1 MPHQPPSPTTQHQ
14 QVPSDIAFPGAQ
26 GTEKWD
32 GLVDRRAHTRFRVPM
47 DFCFQFQW
55 THMGIATLSTE
66 SWPLDIS
73 ASGIGLLNTVLI
85 PIGARCACGLRARD
99 GQRHSL
105 SGTVVSCE
113 EVAAGVFH
121 VGISLDQH
129 IEVEPFIGT
138 SVRSAPGDPW
148 PFDHNDHEETSRR
161 VEYVRLRASLD
172 RDAA

>member
-1 MPHQPPSPTTQHQ
+1 MPHRQSSPLPQDQP
-14 QVPSDIAFPGAQ
+14 VPSNDAPPELQ
-26 GTEKWD
+26 GTEKW
-32 GLVDRRAHTRFRVPM
+32 GEPSDRRAHARFRVPM
-47 DFCFQFQW
+47 DFCFQLQW

-73 ASGIGLLNTVLI
+73 ASGIGILGTVPI

-105 SGTVVSCE
+105 SGTVVACE
-113 EVAAGVFH
+113 EIAAGVFH
-121 VGISLDQH
+121 IGISLDQQ

-138 SVRSAPGDPW
+138 NVRSAPGDPW

-161 VEYVRLRASLD
+161 VEYVRLRASLN
-172 RDAA
+172 RDVA